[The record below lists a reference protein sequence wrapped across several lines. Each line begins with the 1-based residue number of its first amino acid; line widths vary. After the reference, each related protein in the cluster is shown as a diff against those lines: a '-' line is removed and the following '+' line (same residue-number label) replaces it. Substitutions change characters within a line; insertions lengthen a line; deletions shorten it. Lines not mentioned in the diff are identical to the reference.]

1 MSHLGLAV
9 PTFNRPF
16 KLKRFLHCLT
26 EQSFRDFTIYL
37 VDSGYNEKTA
47 SDLQKYREKI
57 DLRIIPATPKYWWAA
72 ATNLAVRSA
81 LQDRC
86 ELIMTINDDAII
98 KPDFLEKMVITF
110 EKYKCRMLGARIDFA
125 DQPETIWSLGLAAKW
140 CDPDLFGLDYRDS
153 HNIKAQALPQNIL
166 NQEIVQTQGQCGD
179 GLLIAASVFYEIG
192 LYHEK
197 ICPQCHSDR
206 EFSFRA
212 QRKGIKMWCTT
223 KIILYNDVYNDSEAP
238 LIEQCSQQS
247 DIQQMNWLDSL
258 YFGVKKMNW
267 LYSRVKK
274 MNWLKSIYFQMKQ
287 MNWLY
292 GQYFQIKSSYYL
304 WPGLYVCLKY
314 APAGKKLKSIM
325 AYLKQPLR
333 Q

>member
-1 MSHLGLAV
+1 VSYLGLAV
-9 PTFNRPF
+9 PTFNRPG
-16 KLKRFLHCLT
+16 KLKRFLHCLA

-47 SDLQKYREKI
+47 LGLQTYGEKL

-72 ATNLAVRSA
+72 ATNLAVKSA

-98 KPDFLEKMVITF
+98 KPDFLEKMVILF

-140 CDPDLFGLDYRDS
+140 CDPALFGLDHRDY
-153 HNIKAQALPQNIL
+153 HNIKAQALPHNIL
-166 NQEIVQTQGQCGD
+166 NQEVVQTQGQCGD
-179 GLLIAASVFYEIG
+179 GLLIAASVFHEIG
-192 LYHEK
+192 LYHDK

-212 QRKGIKMWCTT
+212 QRKGIKMLCTT
-223 KIILYNDVYNDSEAP
+223 KVILYNDVYNDSEAP
-238 LIEQCSQQS
+238 PIKECSQRS

-258 YFGVKKMNW
+258 YSRVKQMNW
-267 LYSRVKK
+267 LYPRVKK
-274 MNWLKSIYFQMKQ
+274 MNWLKSIYFRMNRI
-287 MNWLY
+287 NWLY
-292 GQYFQIKSSYYL
+292 GLYFHINSDYYI
-304 WPGLYVCLKY
+304 WPVLYICLKY
-314 APAGKKLKSIM
+314 APAGKKLRSIT
-325 AYLKQPLR
+325 AFLKKPLH
-333 Q
+333 